1 MKRYAFIILL
11 CVAVSFVMA
20 SCGDEVI
27 LDNQEMCTLSGGD
40 WKNSTCQCGGTD
52 PCGEGIFCIGEK
64 DNEANLL
71 RCANKSKEEASCTYS
86 GGKWEDSKCQ
96 CGEGTDPCGAG
107 IFCIGEKDS
116 LSCANK
122 SK

>member
-27 LDNQEMCTLSGGD
+27 LDNEEMCIYSGGD
-40 WKNSTCQCGGTD
+40 WKGEICECGGTS
-52 PCGEGIFCIGEK
+52 CG
-64 DNEANLL
+64 D
-71 RCANKSKEEASCTYS
+71 
-86 GGKWEDSKCQ
+86 
-96 CGEGTDPCGAG
+96 G

-116 LSCANK
+116 LSCANE